1 MEALCDEAEAV
12 ARSGARIVAVIEA
25 TAPPALSQPRKSASA
40 PTNESSKN
48 STLGSLSVLQG
59 LPTPPIAILEKHHPE
74 NRTGVGEVADQ
85 TNANNPVTPAKMAD
99 IAAAIE
105 QIAKVS
111 PSAGSL
117 PRETS
122 LDDHVRQQL
131 IDEISQAV
139 RAVLANELPKM
150 VRNALSESLYD
161 LIAKNNPMLEAGVA
175 IGQPPQNANRKKTTP
190 KKTVAKKATAKK
202 SASKKT
208 TGKRTSVK
216 KATAKKSISKKRTG
230 KGPALKTTIQN

>member
-12 ARSGARIVAVIEA
+12 ARAGAPMVAVIESK
-25 TAPPALSQPRKSASA
+25 APPATIQMKKSASKLSD
-40 PTNESSKN
+40 ESSKN
-48 STLGSLSVLQG
+48 STDESLSVIQG
-59 LPTPPIAILEKHHPE
+59 LPAPPIAILEKHQPKNH
-74 NRTGVGEVADQ
+74 TDGHEVIDHI
-85 TNANNPVTPAKMAD
+85 NANGPVTPAKMAD

-208 TGKRTSVK
+208 TGKRTS
-216 KATAKKSISKKRTG
+216 AKNHNPKLVG
-230 KGPALKTTIQN
+230 